1 MGLRSN
7 GVVDPTS
14 DTYRISPMAPQHR
27 KLTAPRRIQ
36 GKELW
41 QRLGFGNERAFQRA
55 RQTGLRGLRLYPI
68 GGQARG
74 VYAREDELEQYLA
87 RIARPTMEGG
97 VP

>member
-1 MGLRSN
+1 M
-7 GVVDPTS
+7 VDPAS
-14 DTYRISPMAPQHR
+14 DTYRIPMTLQR
-27 KLTAPRRIQ
+27 TKLTAPRRIQ

-41 QRLGFGNERAFQRA
+41 QRLGFANERAFQRA

-87 RIARPTMEGG
+87 RTNTATREGG
-97 VP
+97 AP